1 MAYVDSGVKVSL
13 GSAIVPSGVTLSTTL
28 NEFQDYMYTRALTL
42 DIVKAT
48 VDEAT
53 ATATFKAI
61 IENGAEGIQ
70 FQVKTIMEAEFDDGN
85 KTVSTWIEFLGIS
98 NNQGVGL
105 KSDFYTN
112 AAPEY
117 KVSIKLYIKVA

>member
-105 KSDFYTN
+105 KSDFYTK
-112 AAPEY
+112 P
-117 KVSIKLYIKVA
+117 